1 MHIQENS
8 KSQSMTIKVY
18 LDVCILQLQWKKYFP
33 YGMLCQCFLFLD
45 MKYIHIPCF
54 VIYMLMHIT
63 VHVNDIS

>member
-18 LDVCILQLQWKKYFP
+18 LDVYITITMEKVFP
-33 YGMLCQCFLFLD
+33 VWHVMPECFLFLD
-45 MKYIHIPCF
+45 MNYIYIPCF
-54 VIYMLMHIT
+54 VIYMHIS